1 MRILYVCT
9 DLSIPILGQHG
20 AAVHVR
26 SLVAALERGGNQVI
40 VAAPLLNKSPWE
52 RPAAISA
59 RVQHL
64 PTAGDTNAAVLAIKA
79 FNRTLGV
86 NNTLPSEVRRIL
98 YNKDLPRQLR
108 GQFTD
113 QPPDFVYERASL
125 LSTAGVQIAR
135 ELNRPLVIELNAP
148 LAVEQAAYRRSCLGD
163 LSAQA
168 ERWSLSQADLVLV
181 VSAAL
186 REYVLG
192 LGVEACRVHVVPN
205 GVDSALF
212 RSKWDRTSGVGE
224 RSHDPGRRSD
234 RTGEIGAA
242 ETNGRSVLGF
252 VGGLRPWHGVEILPR
267 LIERLK
273 PRHPNIRLVI
283 VGDGPL
289 RANLERDFDER
300 GLGDHVHFTGG
311 APHEEVPQ
319 WIGRF
324 DVALAPYGPTEHA
337 FYFSP
342 LKLFEYMACGVPTV
356 AARLGQIEEVV
367 RHGETGLLY
376 APGELDALTAACD
389 RLLNDVALRQ
399 DLGQRAAEEIHRRY
413 TWDQN
418 AARVVE
424 LVQSLATAQEVV
436 P

>member
-1 MRILYVCT
+1 MRATRSFMRILYLCS

-26 SLVAALERGGNQVI
+26 SLVTAFQRAGRQVI

-52 RPAAISA
+52 KQAAIA
-59 RVQHL
+59 APVLHV
-64 PTAGDTNAAVLAIKA
+64 PTAGDTNAAVLAIKT
-79 FNRTLGV
+79 FNKTLGLH
-86 NNTLPSEVRRIL
+86 NTLPSEVRRIL

-125 LSTAGVQIAR
+125 YSTAGVQVAR
-135 ELNRPLVIELNAP
+135 ELNRPLVVELNAP

-163 LSAQA
+163 LPAQA
-168 ERWSLSQADLVLV
+168 ERWTLSQADLVLV
-181 VSAAL
+181 VSEGL

-192 LGVEACRVHVVPN
+192 LGVDGDRVHVVPN

-212 RSKWDRTSGVGE
+212 QSKWERKKRAGE
-224 RSHDPGRRSD
+224 A
-234 RTGEIGAA
+234 TAV
-242 ETNGRSVLGF
+242 ETNGAPVLGL

-273 PRHPNIRLVI
+273 PRHPRIRLVI
-283 VGDGPL
+283 VGEGPL
-289 RANLERDFDER
+289 RADLQRDFGER
-300 GLGDHVHFTGG
+300 GLGEHVHFVGS
-311 APHEEVPQ
+311 APHEEVPD

-324 DVALAPYGPTEHA
+324 DVALAPYAPTEHV

-342 LKLFEYMACGVPTV
+342 LKLFEYMACGVPVV
-356 AARLGQIEEVV
+356 AARLGQIEQVV

-376 APGELDALTAACD
+376 PPGELDQLTAACD
-389 RLLNDVALRQ
+389 RLLADPALRQ
-399 DLGQRAAEEIHRRY
+399 ELGQRAAEEIHRRY

-418 AARVVE
+418 AARIVE
-424 LVQSLATAQEVV
+424 LVQALPKREEVGA
-436 P
+436 